1 MPTISASIGPCCKR
15 GCTVIPILSDG
26 GTHLSPTWWRGG
38 QGGEAA
44 LAPVAH
50 RAAGDR
56 AGESPADAGQPC
68 TRRAARRPVPRIGG
82 GPAAGRES
90 TGSRVAMAY
99 RDGRAA
105 TLDCRPAEPPRPG
118 AYCRRRSARQ
128 PVLAAA
134 VAGRAGAGHRV
145 TLAGPA
151 NGPGLPCRRW
161 PAALDSGPLDL
172 QPARL
177 GVVAGAPGHGHG
189 AARRTGRPRRALDRH
204 GLGLTVRNCHTVALP
219 RRGAAPLRAG
229 AGAGA
234 AHR

>member
-1 MPTISASIGPCCKR
+1 MVETG
-15 GCTVIPILSDG
+15 LG
-26 GTHLSPTWWRGG
+26 GA
-38 QGGEAA
+38 AA
-44 LAPVAH
+44 LAPVAY

-56 AGESPADAGQPC
+56 AGGSPTGAGHP
-68 TRRAARRPVPRIGG
+68 ARGEQHAGRPRIGG

-90 TGSRVAMAY
+90 TGSRVAVAH
-99 RDGRAA
+99 RAGWA
-105 TLDCRPAEPPRPG
+105 TTLACRPAEPPRPG

-134 VAGRAGAGHRV
+134 VAGRTSAAHRV
-145 TLAGPA
+145 ALAGPA

-172 QPARL
+172 QPARP
-177 GVVAGAPGHGHG
+177 GVVAGAPGHGRG
-189 AARRTGRPRRALDRH
+189 AARRAGRPRRALDCH
-204 GLGLTVRNCHTVALP
+204 GLGLTVRNRHTVALP